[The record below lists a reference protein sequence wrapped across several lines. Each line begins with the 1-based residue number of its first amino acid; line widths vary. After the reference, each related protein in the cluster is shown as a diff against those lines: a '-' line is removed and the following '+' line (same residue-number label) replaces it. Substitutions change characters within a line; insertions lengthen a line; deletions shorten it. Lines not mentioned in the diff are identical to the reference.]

1 MSFNNEGVAGPDK
14 LKKLNNNADSNFS
27 DEDYKMWSDVGNKTT
42 QTPTIETPKEIM
54 EALKEK
60 MWRRSHSLK
69 SVETLEN
76 AIKSFEKYLVSRNI
90 TYQQSIQNP
99 IEILDGYT
107 SWLDKNHAA
116 STTRTYLNFAKKA
129 LKFLGAKIDSEEFK
143 ERVTLPKK
151 RPFQDDKVTKD
162 QIRRIILG
170 LNHLGLKTLLML
182 MKDTQARPTELLGLR
197 VSDINLSYDPPYLNI
212 AAERAK
218 NDLPRELF
226 FTPETKGLLIS
237 YIKKKDKQAGDFL
250 YLNSIDPLDEVAVQ
264 EEIETVNGTMR
275 TTLRNLLAGH
285 EFADMNEKVRQH
297 GTMQRYKLHIYSFKK
312 FAFTVMADT
321 LGEIAARAIK
331 GDREY
336 VLTYYRKNREERAAD
351 YNKVTPK
358 LSVFSNDVEP
368 TAKEVIEAKIR
379 SMDGDEL
386 AKLQEFLKAAKA

>member
-1 MSFNNEGVAGPDK
+1 
-14 LKKLNNNADSNFS
+14 
-27 DEDYKMWSDVGNKTT
+27 MWSDVGNKTT
-42 QTPTIETPKEIM
+42 QTPTIETPKEII

-60 MWRRSHSLK
+60 MWR
-69 SVETLEN
+69 
-76 AIKSFEKYLVSRNI
+76 
-90 TYQQSIQNP
+90 
-99 IEILDGYT
+99 
-107 SWLDKNHAA
+107 
-116 STTRTYLNFAKKA
+116 
-129 LKFLGAKIDSEEFK
+129 
-143 ERVTLPKK
+143 
-151 RPFQDDKVTKD
+151 
-162 QIRRIILG
+162 IILG
-170 LNHLGLKTLLML
+170 MNHLGLKTLLML
-182 MKDTQARPTELLGLR
+182 MKDTQSSPTELLGLR

-218 NDLPRELF
+218 NDLPREFF

-250 YLNSIDPLDEVAVQ
+250 YLCSIDPLDEVAVQ